1 MLARLEDIPGVERA
15 ETDFSGDHLRLTVAD
30 ATAQDAAVE
39 LLAASGYLGEVVNEE
54 PTDRWY
60 DRGSVGELS
69 RVEAGVIAGR
79 VLTAFRRVRSID
91 DGPSAALRDAIVD
104 ALHRCFT
111 QMAITARPSPSL
123 RASAVTA
130 VRDAAAPIVG
140 GGPAAEL
147 ARLVEHDMSSDHKR
161 QDQRTGL

>member
-1 MLARLEDIPGVERA
+1 MLARLEGLPGVERA

-30 ATAQDAAVE
+30 ASAQNAAIE
-39 LLAASGYLGEVVNEE
+39 LLAASGYLGEVVTAA

-60 DRGSVGELS
+60 DGGSVGELS
-69 RVEAGVIAGR
+69 RVEAGVIADR
-79 VLTAFRRVRSID
+79 VLTIFRRVHSLD
-91 DGPSAALRDAIVD
+91 DAASAALRDAIVD

-111 QMAITARPSPSL
+111 HTTIAARPSPSL

-140 GGPAAEL
+140 DGPAAEL
-147 ARLVEHDMSSDHKR
+147 ARLVEQDMSSDHK
-161 QDQRTGL
+161 QQGGIIGL